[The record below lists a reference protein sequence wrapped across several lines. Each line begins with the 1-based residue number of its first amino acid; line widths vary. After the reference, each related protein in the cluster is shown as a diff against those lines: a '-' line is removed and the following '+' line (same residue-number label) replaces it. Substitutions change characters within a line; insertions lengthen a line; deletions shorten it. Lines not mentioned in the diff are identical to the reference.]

1 MNTSRLIAKSHIAQS
16 QAVTLKVGDPAA
28 IQIAGLEGTVPAR
41 VSIVSPALDPGST
54 TIEVW
59 VETSK
64 PPAELKPGMAVQV
77 SITAATATNAI
88 LVPKASVLESPE
100 AGSFVML
107 AGKDGL
113 AHQTPVQLGLRGAVE
128 TQIIKGVSAGDSV
141 IVSGAYGLPDK
152 TKIKIE
158 APAQSTKE
166 DNSDKTG
173 EKSPSG
179 SEKE

>member
-1 MNTSRLIAKSHIAQS
+1 
-16 QAVTLKVGDPAA
+16 
-28 IQIAGLEGTVPAR
+28 
-41 VSIVSPALDPGST
+41 
-54 TIEVW
+54 
-59 VETSK
+59 
-64 PPAELKPGMAVQV
+64 MAVQV

-128 TQIIKGVSAGDSV
+128 TQIIKGVSAGNSV